1 MRLTK
6 TSRSIARK
14 QLTDGLRNRWIW
26 MVSGLLATSVLVIAF
41 FGAVPV
47 GVAGAHGGAIIIA
60 SLMNLCVYLV
70 PLLALILGCGAI
82 IDEKQSGTLDLILVY
97 PVSSA
102 EYFAGTFVGYALALS
117 VAVIS
122 GFGLSGIVLA
132 VMSDVNVV
140 AYMALTGLALV
151 LGIVFLALSF
161 FVSLV
166 SRDRGRAVVSSVFVW
181 ICSVLVFDLVLIG
194 VLVVSQGNVPVKLF
208 SALLLFNPT
217 DAFRILCFTW
227 IEGVAAPLGLSAVM
241 PEAASGLVPA
251 LALVLWAALPL
262 YSCYLLF
269 KKRAAEDTL
278 A

>member
-6 TSRSIARK
+6 TSSCIARK
-14 QLTDGLRNRWIW
+14 QLSDGLRNRWIW
-26 MVSGLLATSVLVIAF
+26 MVSGLLAVAVLVIAF

-47 GVAGAHGGAIIIA
+47 GVAGAHGGDIIIA

-70 PLLALILGCGAI
+70 PLLSLILGCGAI
-82 IDEKQSGTLDLILVY
+82 IDEKQGGTLDLILVY

-102 EYFAGTFVGYALALS
+102 EYFAGTFIGYAMALS
-117 VAVIS
+117 VAIIS

-132 VMSDVNVV
+132 LASDVSVV
-140 AYMALTGLALV
+140 AYVELTALALA
-151 LGIVFLALSF
+151 LGVVFLALSF
-161 FVSLV
+161 LVSLV

-194 VLVVSQGNVPVKLF
+194 VLVVSQGNVPAKMF
-208 SALLLFNPT
+208 SALLLLNPA

-227 IEGVAAPLGLSAVM
+227 IEGVAAPLGLSTVL
-241 PEAASGLVPA
+241 PETASGLAPA
-251 LALVLWAALPL
+251 LALLLWAAAPL
-262 YSCYLLF
+262 CWCYLLF
-269 KKRAAEDTL
+269 KKRAADDTL